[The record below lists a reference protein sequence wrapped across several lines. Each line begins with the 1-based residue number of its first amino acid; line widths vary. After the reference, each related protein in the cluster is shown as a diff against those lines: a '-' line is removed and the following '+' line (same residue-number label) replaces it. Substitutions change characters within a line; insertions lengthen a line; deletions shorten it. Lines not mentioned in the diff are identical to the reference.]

1 LLQCHT
7 FVVII
12 GSHTFP
18 AGRPPTSSPMVHA
31 SFLDVLTE
39 DVVVYLAV
47 SHVLGSQYVESV
59 VAMLKTHGRWI
70 VALVN
75 RLLLIDNGSS
85 LFRLFY

>member
-1 LLQCHT
+1 
-7 FVVII
+7 
-12 GSHTFP
+12 
-18 AGRPPTSSPMVHA
+18 MVHA

-47 SHVLGSQYVESV
+47 SHVLGSHYAENV